1 MWQSTDSGKVSGI
14 GTNADLN
21 FKIGSW
27 NVNALQT
34 AAVSSVKLINGSS
47 YTLKKSIA
55 PSNASNKT
63 VTWTSSNKKV
73 AAVSSAGKITAKGVG
88 KATITAKTSN
98 GKKAVCKVT
107 VRPKTN
113 KIIKLK
119 KSGKKSIKI
128 TWSKVSGTTK
138 YQIYMSKK
146 KSSGYKRIKTTSA
159 KTFSFT
165 KKGLKRGRRY
175 YFKIRSYKTVG
186 KTKYYSS
193 YSPIKSVKR

>member
-1 MWQSTDSGKVSGI
+1 MK
-14 GTNADLN
+14 LN
-21 FKIGSW
+21 KTS
-27 NVNALQT
+27 L
-34 AAVSSVKLINGSS
+34 KLKNCSC

-73 AAVSSAGKITAKGVG
+73 AAVSSGGKITAKGVG

-107 VRPKTN
+107 VRPRTN
-113 KIIKLK
+113 KIKKLK
-119 KSGKKSIKI
+119 KSGRKSIKV

-146 KSSGYKRIKTTSA
+146 KSSGYKRVKTASA

-165 KKGLKRGRRY
+165 KKGLKRGKRTILKY
-175 YFKIRSYKTVG
+175 VLIKQLEKPSITAATVQ
-186 KTKYYSS
+186 SNQ
-193 YSPIKSVKR
+193 